1 MILSSLLSRIVPHKT
16 KASRFF
22 GLVLRESSAT
32 GYAFEQTETDVEVLK
47 SKQFSYSK
55 NFEKVLDDTDEVI
68 YEFETA
74 LKIQFNKVIFILP
87 VCGLKG
93 DGKEVVQP
101 YRGVISE
108 IIHNLEL
115 EAMGYIEM
123 ADVLKEEL
131 KKHDAAVY
139 IEVGKLKTQIVFLR
153 NGEKWN
159 QLSISTNPA
168 NVASHLTEFITKG
181 TNIYVYPIHEGAN
194 INALMAA
201 LSDYVVHLYKTDE
214 ISIDIQQLLKKQLL
228 PQIVDSGIPGTNPIT
243 SPDLVSEV
251 QEVMEHVEN
260 GPVADD
266 NSAIVIDTQTVA
278 IDADPTPVITSS
290 PPIPVMTTDSIA
302 GFKIFS
308 NQSKKM
314 DDGYVHGP
322 SYENDNSSKIIS
334 SVPVTDSTVTVEPEV
349 QPQEETLYKQ
359 ETTEDEDELI
369 IDNEVTPKYSRRK
382 FVFKSIG
389 MSVGIV
395 ICIALAGIIVFEL
408 YLHKVTLIVSVPT
421 ESFAVKQ
428 ALSAIPVSKV
438 VEEKNVD
445 VRVDTTGKKEIG
457 ERAKGNVIIASF
469 DDKEASFSAGTQ
481 LYLDDSVY
489 KLDAEVVLPPATVDT
504 TSGTKQAS
512 KKTVAASA
520 TFIGTDGNITKGKQ
534 FSVEDYPSSLY
545 YGLTDVD
552 FTGGSQQTVSV
563 VAEEDLEKL
572 NGLVQAKAK
581 ETSESAKAGT
591 SGDSVTLDD
600 ISTVDM
606 SELIYSS
613 DVGEV
618 ASVVRAEGS
627 VKAVLYTIEKGSL
640 VEILQKAVHEE
651 KGKNFQFL
659 NADIKYNF
667 RDVVLATDEQTSE
680 MNLATT
686 IDIFKSLDIPTI
698 KNSIRLKLDTQ
709 ASKLLTD
716 KYKVSEVQFVYNP
729 VLPLFQLFV
738 PYRTENIEV
747 EIDPVGSASSL

>member
-1 MILSSLLSRIVPHKT
+1 MVLSSLFSRIVPHKT
-16 KASRFF
+16 KANRFF

-32 GYAFEQTETDVEVLK
+32 GYAYEQTETDIEILK

-74 LKIQFNKVIFILP
+74 LKIQFKKVIFILP

-123 ADVLKEEL
+123 TDVLKEEL
-131 KKHDAAVY
+131 KKHDSAVY

-159 QLSISTNPA
+159 QLSINTNPA

-181 TNIYVYPIHEGAN
+181 TNIYVYSIHESAN
-194 INALMAA
+194 MNALMAA
-201 LSDYVVHLYKTDE
+201 LSDYVVHLYKPDE
-214 ISIDIQQLLKKQLL
+214 LSVDIQQLLKKQLL
-228 PQIVDSGIPGTNPIT
+228 PQAEATLTPGPVSEEQEVTERIENTPIVDGGSDMVIDSQTIAVDTVIPPVISPTSPIPGVA
-243 SPDLVSEV
+243 PDSV
-251 QEVMEHVEN
+251 
-260 GPVADD
+260 
-266 NSAIVIDTQTVA
+266 
-278 IDADPTPVITSS
+278 
-290 PPIPVMTTDSIA
+290 A
-302 GFKIFS
+302 GFKIFTS
-308 NQSKKM
+308 QSKRT

-322 SYENDNSSKIIS
+322 RYENDTASNIIP
-334 SVPVTDSTVTVEPEV
+334 PVLVSDPTVRVVPEV
-349 QPQEETLYKQ
+349 QLRQDTVYKP
-359 ETTEDEDELI
+359 ETTENEDELI
-369 IDNEVTPKYSRRK
+369 IDNEVAPKSSKRK

-389 MSVGIV
+389 MSVGII
-395 ICIALAGIIVFEL
+395 ICIALAGLIVFEL
-408 YLHKVTLIVSVPT
+408 YLHKVTLKISVPT
-421 ESFAVKQ
+421 ESFAIKQ

-445 VRVDTTGKKEIG
+445 VSVDTTGKKEVG
-457 ERAKGNVIIASF
+457 ERSKGSVIIASF

-489 KLDAEVVLPPATVDT
+489 KLDAEVVLPPSTIDT
-504 TSGTKQAS
+504 SSGTKQAS

-520 TFIGTDGNITKGKQ
+520 TFIGTDGNISKGKQ
-534 FSVEDYPSSLY
+534 FAVEDYPSSLY
-545 YGLTDVD
+545 YGLSEAD
-552 FTGGSQQTVSV
+552 FTGGTQQTVSV
-563 VAEEDLEKL
+563 VAEEDIEKL
-572 NGLVQAKAK
+572 NGLVKVRAK

-606 SELIYSS
+606 SELTYSS

-618 ASVVRAEGS
+618 ASAVRAEGS
-627 VKAVLYTIEKGSL
+627 VKAVLYTIEKSSL

-659 NADIKYNF
+659 NADIKYSF
-667 RDVVLATDEQTSE
+667 SDVKLATDEQTSE
-680 MNLATT
+680 LNLATT

-698 KNSIRLKLDTQ
+698 KNSIRLKLNTQ
-709 ASKLLTD
+709 ASKILTD
-716 KYKVSEVQFVYNP
+716 KYKVSGVQFVYNP
-729 VLPLFQLFV
+729 VLPLFQLFI
-738 PYRTENIEV
+738 PYRTENIEL

>member
-1 MILSSLLSRIVPHKT
+1 MVLSSLFSRIVPHKT
-16 KASRFF
+16 KTNRFF

-32 GYAFEQTETDVEVLK
+32 GYAYEQTETDIEILK

-74 LKIQFNKVIFILP
+74 LKIQFKKVIFILP

-123 ADVLKEEL
+123 TDVLKEEL
-131 KKHDAAVY
+131 KKHDSAVY

-159 QLSISTNPA
+159 QLSINTNPA

-181 TNIYVYPIHEGAN
+181 TNIYVYSIHESAN
-194 INALMAA
+194 MNALMAA
-201 LSDYVVHLYKTDE
+201 LSDYVVHLYKPDE
-214 ISIDIQQLLKKQLL
+214 LSVDIQQLLKKQLL
-228 PQIVDSGIPGTNPIT
+228 PQAEATLTPGPVSEEQEVTERIENTPIVDGGSDMVIDSQTIAVDTVIPPVISPT
-243 SPDLVSEV
+243 SP
-251 QEVMEHVEN
+251 MP
-260 GPVADD
+260 GVA
-266 NSAIVIDTQTVA
+266 
-278 IDADPTPVITSS
+278 P
-290 PPIPVMTTDSIA
+290 DSVA
-302 GFKIFS
+302 GFKIFTS
-308 NQSKKM
+308 QSKRT

-322 SYENDNSSKIIS
+322 RYENDTASNIIP
-334 SVPVTDSTVTVEPEV
+334 PVLVSDPTVRVVPEV
-349 QPQEETLYKQ
+349 QLRQDTVYKP
-359 ETTEDEDELI
+359 ETTENEDELI
-369 IDNEVTPKYSRRK
+369 IDNEFAPKSSKRK

-389 MSVGIV
+389 MSVGII
-395 ICIALAGIIVFEL
+395 ICIALAGLIVFEL
-408 YLHKVTLIVSVPT
+408 YLHKVTLKISVPT
-421 ESFAVKQ
+421 ESFAIKQ

-445 VRVDTTGKKEIG
+445 VSVDTTGKKEVG
-457 ERAKGNVIIASF
+457 ERSKGSVISASF

-489 KLDAEVVLPPATVDT
+489 KLDAEVVLPPSTIDT
-504 TSGTKQAS
+504 SSGTKQAS

-520 TFIGTDGNITKGKQ
+520 TFIGTDGNISKGKQ
-534 FSVEDYPSSLY
+534 FAVEDYPSSLY
-545 YGLTDVD
+545 YGLSEAD
-552 FTGGSQQTVSV
+552 FTGGTQQTVSV
-563 VAEEDLEKL
+563 VAEEDIEKL
-572 NGLVQAKAK
+572 NVLVKVRAK

-606 SELIYSS
+606 SELTYSS

-618 ASVVRAEGS
+618 ASAVRAEGS
-627 VKAVLYTIEKGSL
+627 VKAVLYTIEKSSL

-659 NADIKYNF
+659 NADIKYSF
-667 RDVVLATDEQTSE
+667 SDVKLATDEQTSE
-680 MNLATT
+680 LNLATT

-698 KNSIRLKLDTQ
+698 KNSIRLKLNTQ
-709 ASKLLTD
+709 ASKILTD
-716 KYKVSEVQFVYNP
+716 KYKVSGVQFVYNP
-729 VLPLFQLFV
+729 VLPLFQLFI
-738 PYRTENIEV
+738 PYRTENIEL